1 MSEKQQPLKI
11 TVIGTGYLG
20 ATHAVAMAAL
30 GYDVLAVDVDSAKI
44 ASLNSGHVP
53 FFEPELDELLQKALA
68 NGNLSFTTSFA
79 DAGAHGDIQFLCV
92 GTPQLAGSGAAD
104 LSQVFGAVDALSPH
118 LRPGTIIVGKST
130 VPVGTATKVAARLAQ
145 TIPASHGVE
154 VAWNPEFLQEGRAV
168 QDTLHPDRLV
178 LGVNGPH
185 AEAALRKVY
194 APMLAEGT
202 PLLVTDYATAE
213 LVKVA
218 ANSFLATKISF
229 INAMAE
235 VCEAAGGD
243 VVQLAEAIGYDERIG
258 NKFLRAGA
266 GFGGGCLPK
275 DIRAFQTR
283 ADELGVGQALDFLD
297 DVDAI
302 NLRRRERVVAL
313 ARNTVGGSLEG
324 KNIAVLGV
332 TFKPDSDDVRDSP
345 ALAVIAKLTAEGAT
359 VRAHDPIGLT
369 NAARAL
375 PGLNGFE
382 TVTQAL
388 VNADV
393 VIQMTEWSQYREL
406 DTAKLA
412 QLVRGKHIIDARNTL
427 DPATWRASGWTFQA
441 LGRPNV

>member
-1 MSEKQQPLKI
+1 MTEKQQPLKI

-30 GYDVLAVDVDSAKI
+30 GYDVLAVDVDTAKI
-44 ASLNSGHVP
+44 AALNAGHVP
-53 FFEPELDELLQKALA
+53 FFEPELDDLLAKTLGA
-68 NGNLSFTTSFA
+68 GNLAFTTSFA
-79 DAGAHGDIQFLCV
+79 EAGAHGDVQFLCV

-104 LSQVFGAVDALSPH
+104 LSQVFGAIDALSPY
-118 LRPGTIIVGKST
+118 LRPGTVIAGKST

-178 LGVNGPH
+178 IGVNGPN
-185 AEAALRKVY
+185 AEAALRTVY
-194 APMLAEGT
+194 APMLAAGT
-202 PLLVTDYATAE
+202 PMLVTDYATAE

-258 NKFLRAGA
+258 SKFLRAGA

-283 ADELGVGQALDFLD
+283 ADELGVGEALDFLD

-302 NLRRRERVVAL
+302 NLRRRDRIVTL
-313 ARNTVGGSLEG
+313 ARNTVGGSLNG
-324 KNIAVLGV
+324 KNVAVLGV

-345 ALAVIAKLTAEGAT
+345 ALAVIAKLAAEGAN
-359 VRAHDPIGLT
+359 VRAHDPIGIP
-369 NAARAL
+369 NATRAY
-375 PGLNGFE
+375 PALNGFS
-382 TVTQAL
+382 TVSQAL
-388 VNADV
+388 VDADV
-393 VIQMTEWSQYREL
+393 VIQTTEWAQYRDL
-406 DTAKLA
+406 DTAMLA
-412 QLVRGKHIIDARNTL
+412 RLVRGKHIIDARNTL
-427 DPATWRASGWTFQA
+427 DPAAWRSSGWTYQA
-441 LGRPNV
+441 LGRPNI